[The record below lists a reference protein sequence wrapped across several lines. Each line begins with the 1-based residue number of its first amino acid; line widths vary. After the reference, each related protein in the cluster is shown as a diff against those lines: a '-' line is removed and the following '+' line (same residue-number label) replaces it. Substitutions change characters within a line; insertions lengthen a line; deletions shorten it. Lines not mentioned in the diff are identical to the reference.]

1 MCVYLCVCWLPA
13 CPRSYLFSD
22 VRRQFCLC
30 LTVYVWFSSSTCKPS
45 AHTPS
50 LAVVHARIQA
60 VRPLQCYHPKRQTA
74 SPWFNKLPRES
85 HRGGEALSADNC
97 PPCEPSF
104 FFSSDS
110 PAKRRLSFSL
120 FFCVI
125 VNVASRSDP
134 LPAAAHVSVGCVRP
148 VLTLSVSDRLQRRSH
163 TWQRQAWA
171 QCWGAY
177 AQGFSVSAP
186 HPPNTHI
193 TANPAKPQKAMGQ
206 TTDRFP
212 IYHCVPRFTQAI
224 QLYQHRTATLTAIL
238 REKRSYKDATTSKK
252 KTNTKFCRAPTALYF
267 DSFCYF
273 VGCDGFVAVFEQSS
287 GDLWVE

>member
-1 MCVYLCVCWLPA
+1 MFDSRLVHVSRAHTRPRLLSYMPGFRLCVHCSVIIQRGKQPAPDLISCLGSHIEVGKHYQLITVLPA
-13 CPRSYLFSD
+13 
-22 VRRQFCLC
+22 
-30 LTVYVWFSSSTCKPS
+30 
-45 AHTPS
+45 S
-50 LAVVHARIQA
+50 LA
-60 VRPLQCYHPKRQTA
+60 
-74 SPWFNKLPRES
+74 
-85 HRGGEALSADNC
+85 
-97 PPCEPSF
+97 F

-120 FFCVI
+120 FFRVI
-125 VNVASRSDP
+125 VNAASRSDP

-148 VLTLSVSDRLQRRSH
+148 VLTLSVSDRQQRRSH

-238 REKRSYKDATTSKK
+238 REKRFYKDATTSKK
-252 KTNTKFCRAPTALYF
+252 KTNTKFCRASTALYF

-273 VGCDGFVAVFEQSS
+273 AGCDGFVAVFEQSS